1 MSKGS
6 GNADETDENVL
17 RVLALIRRQKQEKAK
32 QSQARVRAR
41 KRYPPFEK
49 IRERAAR
56 AIAPLKPA
64 DDQSIAPK
72 DMLFVAMKTEASR
85 HLPEPYLVYF
95 LLADL
100 LDYKDLGRSEK
111 LAYSIP
117 VDFNGTA
124 YLVEHRKFGLGLFA
138 VDPIGQHNDAT
149 TIVDLIRRAVRAAQ
163 PYFEHLANEA
173 AEGSK
178 LNLKNHSR
186 GLYDRYVFFRKTFR
200 EKQEEAERKRDERIV
215 EEGVNENGLVKWQS
229 TRMPVYELGRE
240 ARWLGLAA
248 VEAFFS
254 WTEHVF
260 IHIAVLRGTCTTGR
274 EVTRLASA
282 DWSEKFKTALD
293 IDQTEIK
300 GLYDELA
307 VIRRQLRNYVS
318 HGAFGKDGEAFS
330 FHSSAG
336 AVPLRLPHTRIQQSF
351 RFGSGVDVD
360 PTQAFDAIE
369 RFQLHLWTGWRAGA
383 KVYIQDYGLPAI
395 LSMATDG
402 TYEAARASEQTMM
415 DFTEQLAGQFDDAAN
430 MDW

>member
-1 MSKGS
+1 MSNGP
-6 GNADETDENVL
+6 GNANETDENVL
-17 RVLALIRRQKQEKAK
+17 RVLALIRRQKQEKEKRNQAK
-32 QSQARVRAR
+32 VTAR
-41 KRYPPFEK
+41 KRYPHFKK
-49 IRERAAR
+49 IRERATK

-64 DDQSIAPK
+64 HDQSIAPK
-72 DMLFVAMKTEASR
+72 DMLFTAKKMEASR

-95 LLADL
+95 LLVDL
-100 LDYKDLGRSEK
+100 LDYKDLGRWEK

-138 VDPIGQHNDAT
+138 ADPEAQHNDVT
-149 TIVDLIRRAVRAAQ
+149 TIVNLIRRAVKAAQ

-186 GLYDRYVFFRKTFR
+186 GLYDRYVFFRTISR
-200 EKQEEAERKRDERIV
+200 EKHEEAEKRKDERII
-215 EEGVNENGLVKWQS
+215 EQGVSEDGLVKWQS
-229 TRMPVYELGRE
+229 SRMPVYELRRE
-240 ARWLGLAA
+240 AGWLGLAA

-260 IHIAVLRGTCTTGR
+260 IHIAVLGGACTTGK
-274 EVTRLASA
+274 EVTRLVSA
-282 DWSEKFKTALD
+282 DWSEKLRTVLD
-293 IDQTEIK
+293 IDQPETK
-300 GLYDELA
+300 GLYDELT

-336 AVPLRLPHTRIQQSF
+336 AVPLRLPHRRKQQSF
-351 RFGSGVDVD
+351 RFGSGVDLD

-369 RFQLHLWTGWRAGA
+369 RFQSHLWNGWRAGA
-383 KVYIQDYGLPAI
+383 KLYIQDYELPAI

-402 TYEAARASEQTMM
+402 TYEAARASEQKMV
-415 DFTEQLAGQFDDAAN
+415 DFTEQLARRFDDAAN

>member
-1 MSKGS
+1 MSKGP
-6 GNADETDENVL
+6 GNADEADENVL
-17 RVLALIRRQKQEKAK
+17 RVLALIRRQKQEKEK
-32 QSQARVRAR
+32 QSQARERAR
-41 KRYPPFEK
+41 RRYPHFEK

-56 AIAPLKPA
+56 AIAPLKPT
-64 DDQSIAPK
+64 DNQSVAPK
-72 DMLFVAMKTEASR
+72 DMLFAAKRTEASR

-100 LDYKDLGRSEK
+100 LAYKDLGRWEK

-138 VDPIGQHNDAT
+138 ADPKAQEDDAT
-149 TIVDLIRRAVRAAQ
+149 TIVDLIRRAVKAAQ

-186 GLYDRYVFFRKTFR
+186 ALYDRYVFFRKIFR
-200 EKQEEAERKRDERIV
+200 EKHEEVEKRKDERLV
-215 EEGVNENGLVKWQS
+215 EDGISEDGLVKWQS
-229 TRMPVYELGRE
+229 TRMPVYELRRE
-240 ARWLGLAA
+240 AGWLGLAA

-260 IHIAVLRGTCTTGR
+260 IHIAVLRGACTTGR
-274 EVTRLASA
+274 EVRKLASA
-282 DWSEKFKTALD
+282 DWSEKLRTALD
-293 IDQTEIK
+293 IDQPEIK
-300 GLYDELA
+300 NLYDELT

-336 AVPLRLPHTRIQQSF
+336 AVPLRLPHRRKRQSF
-351 RFGSGVDVD
+351 SFGSGVNLD
-360 PTQAFDAIE
+360 PTQAFDVIE
-369 RFQLHLWTGWRAGA
+369 RFQSHLWNGWRVGA
-383 KVYIQDYGLPAI
+383 KLYIQDYELPAI

-402 TYEAARASEQTMM
+402 TYEAARASEQTMV
-415 DFTEQLAGQFDDAAN
+415 DFTKQLARQFDDAAN